1 LSTLQ
6 WSEDSSF
13 YLFIAFAVLRHW
25 THAQIKQLFT
35 FRLSEVDVE
44 RQHQVFLARKFHL
57 VCADESRGYEILEST
72 LKATPHKIVLAI
84 EDNFGPVKRKKVQL
98 VRDRYQHLA
107 VKRNNFSFGLFTN
120 LFKLFILLAVGI
132 CMELIYYFSDVKT
145 ARVVKNI
152 IELIDNNV
160 EMWNYYSSINDS
172 VLKMIVW
179 NDTMKVMGK
188 QTSQIFTTH
197 LEYFDRKIVPTY
209 EKMLNEDLGN
219 FTQYYS
225 YKMTQQTFCE
235 NEIGVPYPYYQ
246 FCGQGVLSLYDAPS
260 LPVLKKIVIL
270 LYRSYQQWLGC
281 KGSATCVSTMFHNPD
296 FRAYNAYAILQQGLN
311 TEIYYMLS
319 LPLML
324 TLDSLLKPG
333 DPLNP
338 EANTKAVF
346 YMKFYGSIY
355 LLLLVLIVVLVFR
368 GLYRIFEGLAGMMLI
383 LPIRLLLHNRPLLQ
397 RLKNSHSS

>member
-1 LSTLQ
+1 
-6 WSEDSSF
+6 
-13 YLFIAFAVLRHW
+13 
-25 THAQIKQLFT
+25 
-35 FRLSEVDVE
+35 
-44 RQHQVFLARKFHL
+44 
-57 VCADESRGYEILEST
+57 
-72 LKATPHKIVLAI
+72 
-84 EDNFGPVKRKKVQL
+84 
-98 VRDRYQHLA
+98 
-107 VKRNNFSFGLFTN
+107 
-120 LFKLFILLAVGI
+120 
-132 CMELIYYFSDVKT
+132 MELIYYFSDVKT

-179 NDTMKVMGK
+179 NDTMSVMGK
-188 QTSQIFTTH
+188 QTSRLFISH
-197 LEYFDRKIVPTY
+197 LDYFDKKIIPTY
-209 EKMLNEDLGN
+209 ERLLNEDLGN

-225 YKMTQQTFCE
+225 FKMAEQSFCE
-235 NEIGVPYPYYQ
+235 GQIGSPFPFYE
-246 FCGQGVLSLYDAPS
+246 FCGQGILSLYDAPS
-260 LPVLKKIVIL
+260 LPILKKIVIL
-270 LYRSYQQWLGC
+270 LNRSYQQWLNC
-281 KGSATCVSTMFHNPD
+281 RDSETCVSTMIHNPE
-296 FRAYNAYAILQQGLN
+296 FRAYNAYSIPPQGVN